1 MTTHLATTQ
10 HALPESCRRSPCSQ
24 EPPGIGAG
32 RQQQKRLSWM
42 KEPMSDSAPKASFSS
57 CIVVFAQSDNT
68 SSAGS
73 TEAQGCKSCQQRC
86 QGQKIRRRC
95 AFAALHDLL
104 YAKGSVRFVMAPA
117 IRRIESQRIMQ
128 ETLPT
133 TARDTPK
140 GIHPRSKLGPYAFPG
155 AAGMRPS
162 QAFWHCPADDLM
174 LVLMSEVRQIKSG
187 SGLYCTGDSIRWDS
201 HGVRKAVQHIKSS
214 AVRKA

>member
-140 GIHPRSKLGPYAFPG
+140 DEFIQGASWAPTPFQAPQVCGRLKPFGIALQMIS
-155 AAGMRPS
+155 
-162 QAFWHCPADDLM
+162 C
-174 LVLMSEVRQIKSG
+174 
-187 SGLYCTGDSIRWDS
+187 
-201 HGVRKAVQHIKSS
+201 
-214 AVRKA
+214 